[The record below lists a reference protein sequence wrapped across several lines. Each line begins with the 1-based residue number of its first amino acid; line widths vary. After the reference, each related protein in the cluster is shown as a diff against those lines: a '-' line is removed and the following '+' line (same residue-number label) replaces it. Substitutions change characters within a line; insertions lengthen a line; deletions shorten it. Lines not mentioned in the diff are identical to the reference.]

1 MAELI
6 KPWIAS
12 AEGRKAVNV
21 ESCLCLIVDESRDP
35 QFDLIAFHL
44 SNPSGKI
51 LLGTFTS
58 IADATRRLQEYV
70 SATAH

>member
-1 MAELI
+1 VAELI
-6 KPWIAS
+6 KPWITS
-12 AEGRKAVNV
+12 TEGKKAVNV
-21 ESCLCLIVDESRDP
+21 ESCLCLIVEELRAP

-58 IADATRRLQEYV
+58 IADATGRLQEYV